1 MIKHI
6 AGVVVVFI
14 ATAAAWVVLGATVAV
29 RTNTQDGSLR
39 SEVGQLWGAPQ
50 RQKAPAVT
58 YETLKPAPQQA
69 IVRSIAPAPATP
81 KTPATA
87 TPKTPAPAP
96 APAPAPPPVDRV
108 KHEAPLESSAVDVA
122 LDLEH
127 RSKGLL
133 WYSTYRVQ
141 FAGVY
146 EVANHTTEAHDYQ
159 VAFTFPTEGA
169 IYDNFRFAIGGK
181 ELEDLRVTSSTV
193 VGTVR
198 LGPGQRERVE
208 IGYGSQ
214 GLDQWWYDF
223 GSNVT
228 QAKNFAL
235 TMRTNFDEIE
245 FPSNAISPTAKS
257 PENGGWRLEWRYSNL
272 LSGVQIGMEMPQRL
286 NPGPWVSQISFFAPV
301 SLFFFFFVLFMF
313 STMQRVKIHPMNYFF
328 IGAGFFSFHLLLA
341 YLVDHV
347 TIHVAFAICSVVSL
361 LLVITYMRL
370 VVGHRFAIFQVGIAQ
385 FVYLVLF
392 SYTFFFEKYTGL
404 AITILSIVTL
414 SIVMQMTGRLDWS
427 RLGEPT
433 LEKIEPQGTQTS
445 AVEA

>member
-6 AGVVVVFI
+6 VGVVLVFV
-14 ATAAAWVVLGATVAV
+14 ATAAAWAVLGTTVAV
-29 RTNTQDGSLR
+29 RTSMQDGSLR
-39 SEVGQLWGAPQ
+39 SEVGQLWGMPQ
-50 RQKAPAVT
+50 RQKAPSVT
-58 YETLKPAPQQA
+58 YETVKPAPKPA
-69 IVRSIAPAPATP
+69 VVAAVPPKGVGSGAGTAAPVPTTAVPTAAAPA
-81 KTPATA
+81 
-87 TPKTPAPAP
+87 
-96 APAPAPPPVDRV
+96 DRV
-108 KHEAPLESSAVDVA
+108 RHEVPLESSDVDVA

-141 FAGVY
+141 FAARY
-146 EVANHTTEAHDYQ
+146 EVVNHTTEPHDYQ

-181 ELEDLRVTSSTV
+181 ELEDLRVASSTV
-193 VGTVR
+193 AGTLR
-198 LGPGQRERVE
+198 LEPGQRERIE
-208 IGYGSQ
+208 IAYGSQ

-223 GSNVT
+223 GSNVS

-235 TMRTNFDEIE
+235 TMRTNFDEIN

-257 PENGGWRLEWRYSNL
+257 QESGGWRLEWRYANL

-328 IGAGFFSFHLLLA
+328 IGTGFFSFHLLLA

-347 TIHVAFAICSVVSL
+347 TIHIAFAICSVVSL

-370 VVGHRFAIFQVGIAQ
+370 VVGSRFAIVQVGIAQ

-427 RLGEPT
+427 RIGEPARVPV
-433 LEKIEPQGTQTS
+433 EPQGARTS
-445 AVEA
+445 AVEP

>member
-1 MIKHI
+1 MIKRI
-6 AGVVVVFI
+6 AGVVLVFI
-14 ATAAAWVVLGATVAV
+14 ATAAAWAILGTTVAV
-29 RTNTQDGSLR
+29 RTNMQDGSLR

-50 RQKAPAVT
+50 RQKAPSVS
-58 YETLKPAPQQA
+58 YETLKPTSRPAVVSTVAPNG
-69 IVRSIAPAPATP
+69 IGSGSGGGSAPTAVPAVP
-81 KTPATA
+81 S
-87 TPKTPAPAP
+87 
-96 APAPAPPPVDRV
+96 DRIKNEV
-108 KHEAPLESSAVDVA
+108 PLESSAVDVA

-141 FAGVY
+141 FAGAY
-146 EVANHTTEAHDYQ
+146 EIANHTTEAHDYQ

-181 ELEDLRVTSSTV
+181 ELEDLRVASSTV
-193 VGTVR
+193 VGMVR
-198 LGPGQRERVE
+198 LEPGQRERIE

-223 GSNVT
+223 GSNVS

-235 TMRTNFDEIE
+235 TMRTNFDEIN
-245 FPSNAISPTAKS
+245 FPSNAISPTAKAQ
-257 PENGGWRLEWRYSNL
+257 ENGGWRLEWRYANL

-286 NPGPWVSQISFFAPV
+286 NPGPWVSQISFFAPI

-313 STMQRVKIHPMNYFF
+313 STMQRVNIHPMNYFF
-328 IGAGFFSFHLLLA
+328 IGTGFFSFHLLLA

-347 TIHVAFAICSVVSL
+347 SIHVAFAICSVVSL

-427 RLGEPT
+427 RIGEPT
-433 LEKIEPQGTQTS
+433 PEKIEPQGTQTS